1 LGEIEMVNEFPIKP
15 IKRILKRYYQGEI
28 SIDTCIY
35 VRDVL
40 LNFTEYLAFEGV
52 KEFGEYN
59 QRRKMQ
65 GLPVLKRLDRSTF
78 VNIGSKIFNL
88 LMDINIG
95 EVGEC
100 NGLLLCQDDIMQRK
114 EQKDIIKDAGVEVV

>member
-1 LGEIEMVNEFPIKP
+1 MVNEFPIKP

-28 SIDTCIY
+28 STDTCIY
-35 VRDVL
+35 VRGVL

-65 GLPVLKRLDRSTF
+65 GLPVLKRLDRSAFESTR
-78 VNIGSKIFNL
+78 SKVFNL
-88 LMDINIG
+88 LRDNNIG

-100 NGLLLCQDDIMQRK
+100 NELLLCQDDIM
-114 EQKDIIKDAGVEVV
+114 EQSKTT

>member
-1 LGEIEMVNEFPIKP
+1 MVSEFPLKP

-28 SIDTCIY
+28 STDTCIY

-65 GLPVLKRLDRSTF
+65 GLPVLKRLDRSVF
-78 VNIGSKIFNL
+78 VDIGSKIFNRL
-88 LMDINIG
+88 RDYNIG
-95 EVGEC
+95 KVGC
-100 NGLLLCQDDIMQRK
+100 NGLLLCQDDIMHK
-114 EQKDIIKDAGVEVV
+114 NEQKDIIEDAGVEVI

>member
-1 LGEIEMVNEFPIKP
+1 MVNEFPIKP

-88 LMDINIG
+88 LIDINIG

>member
-1 LGEIEMVNEFPIKP
+1 MVNEFPIKP

-28 SIDTCIY
+28 STDTCIY

-40 LNFTEYLAFEGV
+40 LNFAEYLAFEGV
-52 KEFGEYN
+52 KEFEEYN
-59 QRRKMQ
+59 RRREMQ
-65 GLPVLKRLDRSTF
+65 GLPSLKRLDRSVF
-78 VNIGSKIFNL
+78 VDIRSKIFNRL
-88 LMDINIG
+88 GDYNIG

-100 NGLLLCQDDIMQRK
+100 NELLLCQDDIMQRK

>member
-1 LGEIEMVNEFPIKP
+1 MVSEFPLKP

-28 SIDTCIY
+28 STDTCIY

-78 VNIGSKIFNL
+78 VNIGSKIFNRL
-88 LMDINIG
+88 RDYNIG
-95 EVGEC
+95 EVGKC
-100 NGLLLCQDDIMQRK
+100 NELLLCQDDIMHK
-114 EQKDIIKDAGVEVV
+114 NEQKDIIEDAGVEVI